1 MAKLRPTHAFLKRL
15 EFLSSGR
22 TYLKKDVKI
31 LTFSYDTGKSQ
42 SDGVR

>member
-22 TYLKKDVKI
+22 TYLKGDVKI
-31 LTFSYDTGKSQ
+31 ITFSYDTGKLESA
-42 SDGVR
+42 GLR